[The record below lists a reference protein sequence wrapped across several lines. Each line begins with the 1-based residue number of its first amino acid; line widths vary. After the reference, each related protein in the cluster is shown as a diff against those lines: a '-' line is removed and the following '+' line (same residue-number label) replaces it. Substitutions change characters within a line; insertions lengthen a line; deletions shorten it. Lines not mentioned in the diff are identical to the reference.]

1 MNRIALARTFA
12 LVVATVAALGGCVRP
27 YVRTTRDPAL
37 AVNAPCRPS
46 EPCAEGSDSD
56 DFLWAT
62 DVMDSAR

>member
-27 YVRTTRDPAL
+27 YVRTIRDPAL
-37 AVNAPCRPS
+37 AGNEPCRPS
-46 EPCAEGSDSD
+46 EPCAERSDSD

-62 DVMDSAR
+62 DAMETAR